1 MPRGQRILW
10 TGVTPGN
17 GFPVSG
23 APIATLSS
31 TDDDTSTGFVYTL
44 LAGSS
49 VGFAVS
55 AAGVVS
61 TTAAMTANQT
71 YTLNISSRD
80 TTGAAYTETF
90 IVRTGTGNINTIT
103 ATGVDT
109 VIYGGDGGDT
119 LTGLGGNDTLFGQAG
134 NDTLNGGAGNDI
146 LAGGVGNDM
155 LNGGSGDDTIRW
167 NVGNGRD
174 FMDGQAG
181 VLDRVVITGDNTVET
196 YRVYARAAAVLAG
209 INGLN
214 ANTEIVIT
222 RNGTNNASVIA
233 ELDNIEEITISTGGG
248 ADTVTPIGNFN
259 PTSLS
264 FNTITVNDDGGSVTV
279 DAIGLTSD
287 HHIALHSRDND
298 DEIIGARP
306 QDEIIHVVASD
317 PLNTDESPPDSPS
330 DNADDDP
337 ADNTDGES
345 SEGSDGDNSEG
356 AEEDSSDGNEEESPD
371 DETDSEDDTTGT
383 GGSPRPVQIGASG
396 VTKIG
401 TAGPDTLV
409 GSNHD
414 DILVGKGDHD
424 HLFGHA
430 GNDRVFAGDGDDLII
445 GGAGRDVVN
454 AGAGNDTVYAA
465 AGDGD
470 DAYHGDGGVDT
481 LDFEAISANLTV
493 HLGAPGGGSASS
505 AQTGFDTLDG
515 FEIVRGGAGN
525 ERITGNASAN
535 SLNGGAGGDILT
547 GGAGADAIDTG
558 VANDDV
564 VDLVRFS
571 AIGDFGDTI
580 TNFDVSGGGAK
591 ADRIEFGGAL
601 AAAYDDGNTNGDF
614 TFATGSGGSGILPPV
629 TIDQSDDGVE
639 ALLLTG
645 VGSEGVSSANLGNAA
660 LVADAFNLEFVITA
674 ANGEDALL
682 VINDTD
688 GNGFS
693 VWQWV
698 QANGGEIAENE
709 LTLIATIDANTTVT
723 TSNFDF
729 FTP

>member
-1 MPRGQRILW
+1 MPL
-10 TGVTPGN
+10 
-17 GFPVSG
+17 
-23 APIATLSS
+23 
-31 TDDDTSTGFVYTL
+31 
-44 LAGSS
+44 
-49 VGFAVS
+49 
-55 AAGVVS
+55 
-61 TTAAMTANQT
+61 
-71 YTLNISSRD
+71 
-80 TTGAAYTETF
+80 
-90 IVRTGTGNINTIT
+90 
-103 ATGVDT
+103 
-109 VIYGGDGGDT
+109 
-119 LTGLGGNDTLFGQAG
+119 
-134 NDTLNGGAGNDI
+134 
-146 LAGGVGNDM
+146 
-155 LNGGSGDDTIRW
+155 
-167 NVGNGRD
+167 
-174 FMDGQAG
+174 
-181 VLDRVVITGDNTVET
+181 
-196 YRVYARAAAVLAG
+196 
-209 INGLN
+209 
-214 ANTEIVIT
+214 
-222 RNGTNNASVIA
+222 
-233 ELDNIEEITISTGGG
+233 
-248 ADTVTPIGNFN
+248 
-259 PTSLS
+259 
-264 FNTITVNDDGGSVTV
+264 
-279 DAIGLTSD
+279 
-287 HHIALHSRDND
+287 RDN
-298 DEIIGARP
+298 A
-306 QDEIIHVVASD
+306 H
-317 PLNTDESPPDSPS
+317 
-330 DNADDDP
+330 DDP

-356 AEEDSSDGNEEESPD
+356 AEEDSSDGNEEESSEETEEESPD

-383 GGSPRPVQIGASG
+383 GESPTPVQVGASG

-525 ERITGNASAN
+525 DRITGNASAN